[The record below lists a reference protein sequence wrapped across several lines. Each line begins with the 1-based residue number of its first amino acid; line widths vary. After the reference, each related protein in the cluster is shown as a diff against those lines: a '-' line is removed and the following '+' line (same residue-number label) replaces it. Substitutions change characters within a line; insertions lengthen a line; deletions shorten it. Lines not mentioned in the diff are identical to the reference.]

1 MPDKSKEGGRTRP
14 AQQLLMVRGAAGPD
28 GRESGRRRGWEGE
41 AGAESGKAKA
51 GKKAA
56 AAGSRQQLVA
66 KQHLKL
72 RKKRKEKEK
81 ARRDLSTR
89 RGRAA
94 AGGGQERTQRASM
107 IASVLSAG
115 AGRSWESEKGE
126 RRAGVEPKG
135 QRHRKRDVGTGPGE
149 ARGDSDRPVQ
159 SRWWWWPG
167 THATATQAAQDAGTA
182 LAGWRH

>member
-1 MPDKSKEGGRTRP
+1 MPDKSKEGGENSPSTAAPDGSEVRP
-14 AQQLLMVRGAAGPD
+14 APTEEKADGGAVGRVRLVQRAEKRKP
-28 GRESGRRRGWEGE
+28 EKRRRQQ
-41 AGAESGKAKA
+41 AAASGKTTPETEKE
-51 GKKAA
+51 
-56 AAGSRQQLVA
+56 
-66 KQHLKL
+66 
-72 RKKRKEKEK
+72 KKRKEK

-126 RRAGVEPKG
+126 RRAGVEPKR

-159 SRWWWWPG
+159 SRWWWPG